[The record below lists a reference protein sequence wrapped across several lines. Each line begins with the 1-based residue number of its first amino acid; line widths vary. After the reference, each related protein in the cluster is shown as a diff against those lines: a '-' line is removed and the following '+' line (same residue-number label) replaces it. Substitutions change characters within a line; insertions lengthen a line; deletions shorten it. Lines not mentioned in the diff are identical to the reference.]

1 MKHERITLTL
11 LVLWAM
17 GFSHVVKAATLQEF
31 MGPYDTS
38 LLYWAAMTAVMGG
51 VLRSIFGLQSQ
62 TIDRRSIGEAV
73 WDAGKSL
80 VAGLF
85 AFWIIQALRS
95 SGYTVPTEI
104 RFGAVLVAGIL
115 RFTWLGWMAAAGL
128 AWANARKDQ
137 IVNRPIAE
145 PKDTP

>member
-1 MKHERITLTL
+1 MRHERITLVL
-11 LVLWAM
+11 LALWAM

-31 MGPYDTS
+31 MGPYDAS
-38 LLYWAAMTAVMGG
+38 LLYWAAVTAFMGG

-62 TIDRRSIGEAV
+62 TIDRRTLSEAA
-73 WDAGKSL
+73 WDAGRSL

-95 SGYTVPTEI
+95 YDYAVPNEI

-115 RFTWLGWMAAAGL
+115 RFTWLGWMADAGL
-128 AWANARKDQ
+128 AWANARKEQ
-137 IVNRPIAE
+137 IINRPM
-145 PKDTP
+145 PDNKDAP